1 MAEPIRPAPNTPKGP
16 SAKAW
21 ADRLLSLAEEP
32 FGGGLC
38 GSGGLLE
45 NSQGRADALAETLR
59 RPMRFALPLAEW
71 VLTDPPMAGPVGESR
86 AAAEHTHWW
95 AGLLGRGPIPQFAG
109 DGPILP
115 EDPDEAIEV
124 WSEQELS
131 ALHAAWWIA
140 RSNNDL
146 RERLDAAVR
155 WHTANLQPDNATN
168 HPWAVHVFAEFAV
181 RTGDAHARLHAETIC
196 SNYRVLQAQ
205 AARPDAERSEDRAD
219 LFSALIMLDASRAMA
234 FAAR

>member
-1 MAEPIRPAPNTPKGP
+1 MREPVQPAPNPPQEP

-32 FGGGLC
+32 FGGGVC
-38 GSGGLLE
+38 GAGGLLE

-71 VLTDPPMAGPVGESR
+71 VLTDPPPSDHQGEGR
-86 AAAEHTHWW
+86 AEPEHTRWW
-95 AGLLGRGPIPQFAG
+95 AALLGRGPIPQCAG

-146 RERLDAAVR
+146 RDRLDAAVG

-181 RTGDAHARLHAETIC
+181 RTGDADARLHADTIC
-196 SNYRVLQAQ
+196 HNYRVLQAQ

-219 LFSALIMLDASRAMA
+219 LYSALIMLDASRAMA
-234 FAAR
+234 LAAR